1 MSLFSAF
8 TRPGQFIIPPFLQPG
23 DTIGITCPAGYMPL
37 EKAQTCI
44 DTLPAWG
51 YRVRIGQTLG
61 GSSENYFSGTDDQ
74 RLADVQQML
83 DDPEIK
89 AILCGRG
96 GYGLSRIIDRIDL
109 TRFRQS
115 PKWIIGFSDITLL
128 HTHILTRC
136 NMATLHAPMAGA
148 FNDGGAAGPGVGS
161 LRRTLAGERL
171 TARAQPHPFN
181 RPGSSSGPLI
191 GGNLAML
198 AHSIGSASE
207 PDTTGAILFLEDV
220 GEYLYNVDRMMRQLE
235 RAGKLIGL
243 AGLLIG
249 GFTELKDTARPF
261 GASVEE
267 IIREVIGEPP
277 YPVAFDFP
285 VSHGKENLALKI
297 GVNYRLQVGP
307 DGTSL
312 AG

>member
-1 MSLFSAF
+1 M
-8 TRPGQFIIPPFLQPG
+8 PIIIPPSLRPG
-23 DTIGITCPAGYMPL
+23 DTIGITCPAGFMPL

-44 DTLPAWG
+44 DTLPSWG
-51 YRVRIGQTLG
+51 YRVKVGATLG
-61 GSSENYFSGTDDQ
+61 SDSGNYFSGTDDQ
-74 RLADVQQML
+74 RLTDVQQML

-89 AILCGRG
+89 AVLCGRG

-136 NMATLHAPMAGA
+136 NVATLHAPMAGA
-148 FNDGGAAGPGVGS
+148 FNDGGAANPGVES
-161 LRRTLAGERL
+161 LRRSLAGESL
-171 TARAQPHPFN
+171 TGHAPMHPFN
-181 RPGSSSGPLI
+181 RPGAATGPLI
-191 GGNLAML
+191 GGNLALL
-198 AHSIGSASE
+198 AHSIGSPSE

-220 GEYLYNVDRMMRQLE
+220 GEYLYNVDRMLRQLE
-235 RAGKLIGL
+235 RASKLSHL

-249 GFTELKDTARPF
+249 GFTELKDTVRPF

-267 IIREVIGEPP
+267 IIREVIGDAP
-277 YPVAFDFP
+277 YPVAYDFP

-297 GVNYRLQVGP
+297 GVRYRLQVGP
-307 DGTSL
+307 DGTALSEQ
-312 AG
+312 